1 MKKLGFLLFLFV
13 FMWAAPNYGH
23 AASAGAQIV
32 LDGQQINVSGSAK
45 PEIINGTTMVPFR
58 VISENLGYSVNWN
71 QQAKTVQVSNAGTE
85 IQLAIGSKSATVNG
99 SRVALNAS
107 PVIRSGSALV
117 PLRFIGEQM
126 GVDVSWDSS
135 TKTVTL
141 ITQNSGSG
149 NGVNTPPASG
159 NDSTDGTVPSEGL
172 ALVNG
177 ISFSD
182 SRMLIP
188 TTGTVKPNTFTMAG
202 PDRIVID
209 LPNTAFSDTFG
220 DSLTLSAEQSG
231 EMEVANN
238 DNVSKIR
245 YALYQDNPSTVRI
258 VIDLNKAMSY
268 KAYNEGNDLV
278 IVDLMEKGTGTTAPV
293 GGNGK
298 KVVVI
303 DAGHGDGDPG
313 ASSKSGKKEKDF
325 NLAMALKVEQVLKQ
339 NPDLDVVL
347 TRSDDTFLQLS
358 ERVKIAKNLNA
369 DVFVSIH
376 ANSAGSSTASGTE
389 TYYQRSSSKDLAN
402 TVHKHLVAAT
412 QLTNRGVRYGNFH
425 VIRETTMP
433 AILLEV
439 GYLSNSNDAAALFL
453 EDFQNRVA
461 QGIADGIEE
470 YLGVN

>member
-23 AASAGAQIV
+23 AASAGAHIV
-32 LDGQQINVSGSAK
+32 LDGKQINVSGSAQ
-45 PEIINGTTMVPFR
+45 PGIINGTTMVPFR
-58 VISENLGYSVNWN
+58 VISENLGYKVDWKQEN
-71 QQAKTVQVSNAGTE
+71 KTVQVFSGGTE
-85 IQLAIGSKSATVNG
+85 IQLVIGSKSATVNG
-99 SRVALNAS
+99 KRVTLNVA

-126 GVDVSWDSS
+126 GVDVDWDGS

-141 ITQNSGSG
+141 VTRNSGPG
-149 NGVNTPPASG
+149 NEGSTPPASG
-159 NDSTDGTVPSEGL
+159 NDSTDGNAPSKGL

-182 SRMLIP
+182 NRMLIT

-202 PDRIVID
+202 PDRLVID
-209 LPNTAFSDTFG
+209 LPNAAFSDTFG
-220 DSLTLSAEQSG
+220 DSLPLNADHNG
-231 EMEVANN
+231 ELAVTDS

-245 YALYQDNPSTVRI
+245 YALFSDSPSTVRV
-258 VIDLNKAMSY
+258 VIDLNKVMGY
-268 KAYNEGNDLV
+268 KAYNEGVDLV
-278 IVDLMEKGTGTTAPV
+278 IVDLTENSSEVTPPV
-293 GGNGK
+293 GGDGK

-303 DAGHGDGDPG
+303 DAGHGAKDPG
-313 ASSKSGKKEKDF
+313 ASAGGGNNEKTF
-325 NLAMALKVEQVLKQ
+325 NLAMALKVEQILKQ
-339 NPDLDVVL
+339 NPDLDVVM
-347 TRSDDTFLQLS
+347 TRSDDTFLELK
-358 ERVKIAKNLNA
+358 ERVKVAENVNA

-376 ANSAGSSTASGTE
+376 ANSAGSSAASGTE
-389 TYYQRSSSKDLAN
+389 TYYQRSSSKNLAN

-425 VIRETTMP
+425 VIRETSMP
-433 AILLEV
+433 AVLLEV
-439 GYLSNSNDAAALFL
+439 GYLSNSNDAAALFS